1 MDGGYIASLKDYSNL
16 LEKLFK
22 NIEKKLNEYQT
33 AELSSQNILK
43 GEITKDLSTINNNIS
58 LMKMEQSSL
67 KEENNKN
74 EWKETIQKLTE
85 NYEKFNNQFLKLQ
98 NKLIDDE
105 TDIDKKVDLSQLS
118 TQQVMNR
125 GDKILQS
132 DKNAINRMNK
142 IINQDIDTMKEVNKE
157 LNNQKEKLENAEK
170 DLTEIDF
177 SVKRAVQ
184 QLRAMFRMYA
194 TDKLIMCLIV
204 VIILVILAIII
215 VKFVKGDDEEVNQVN
230 DVFASINPIQ
240 TSYSNKKKFINY

>member
-1 MDGGYIASLKDYSNL
+1 MDGGYIASLKDYLNV

-85 NYEKFNNQFLKLQ
+85 KNEKFNNQFLKLQ

-177 SVKRAVQ
+177 SVKRAVE
-184 QLRAMFRMYA
+184 QLKTMFRMYA

-204 VIILVILAIII
+204 VIILVIIAIVI
-215 VKFVKGDDEEVNQVN
+215 VKFVKDDDDVNQVN
-230 DVFASINPIQ
+230 DVFSSIKPIQ
-240 TSYSNKKKFINY
+240 TSYSNKKKFIKY

>member
-1 MDGGYIASLKDYSNL
+1 MDGGYIASLKDYNNL
-16 LEKLFK
+16 LEKLLK

-43 GEITKDLSTINNNIS
+43 GEISKDLSTVHNNIS

-74 EWKETIQKLTE
+74 EWKDIIQKLSE
-85 NYEKFNNQFLKLQ
+85 KYEIFNKKLLNLQ
-98 NKLIDDE
+98 NKLLDDDNIDIE
-105 TDIDKKVDLSQLS
+105 KKVDLSQLS

-125 GDKILQS
+125 GDKILNS
-132 DKNAINRMNK
+132 DKNTINRMNK

-157 LNNQKEKLENAEK
+157 LNSQKEKLENAEK

-184 QLRAMFRMYA
+184 QLQTMFKMYA
-194 TDKLIMCLIV
+194 TDKLIMCLIF
-204 VIILVILAIII
+204 VIILVIIAIII
-215 VKFVKGDDEEVNQVN
+215 VKFVKDDDEDVNKVN
-230 DVFASINPIQ
+230 DVFSSAISIISNI
-240 TSYSNKKKFINY
+240 NKKKFMKY